1 MLIYSQLLSL
11 SKGGVRVKKILKGF
25 LLFLNDFLFI
35 IGAAFVLTAAYRLNA
50 NIGLI
55 LTGVF
60 FMFYAALLSKKRG

>member
-1 MLIYSQLLSL
+1 M
-11 SKGGVRVKKILKGF
+11 KKILKGF

-35 IGAAFVLTAAYRLNA
+35 IGAAFVLIAAYRLNA

>member
-1 MLIYSQLLSL
+1 M
-11 SKGGVRVKKILKGF
+11 KKIFNIL

-35 IGAAFVLTAAYRLNA
+35 IGAAFITTAAYRLNI

-60 FMFYAALLSKKRG
+60 FIFYAMLLSKKRR

>member
-1 MLIYSQLLSL
+1 MLIFSQLLSL

-35 IGAAFVLTAAYRLNA
+35 IGAAFVLIAAYRLNA

>member
-1 MLIYSQLLSL
+1 M
-11 SKGGVRVKKILKGF
+11 KKILKSF